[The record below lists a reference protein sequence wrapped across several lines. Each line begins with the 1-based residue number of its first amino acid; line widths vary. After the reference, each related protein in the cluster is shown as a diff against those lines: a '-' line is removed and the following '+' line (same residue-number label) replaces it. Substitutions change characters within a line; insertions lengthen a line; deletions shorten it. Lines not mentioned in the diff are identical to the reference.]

1 MPPSHSSDPGPKPP
15 RRRRNW
21 KLRFVLLALVMLVL
35 AGVGGALSW
44 FVQRHQPLLDGTRAH
59 PSLAATATVVRDT
72 WGVPHI
78 TAENAHDAYF
88 AYGFAIAQDRL
99 FQMEILRRVAR
110 GQLAEIAGP
119 DVVEMDKV
127 ARTLMFSKKAD
138 EYLALHKGIDPE
150 FLGVLDAF
158 LEGVNHCIESQPL
171 PIEFSVMQLIP
182 RPFTRG
188 DCLAL
193 TGFMAYGFA
202 EGIVGD
208 SLYATVTAKLPGADV
223 DALFPR
229 YSRERP
235 VTIME
240 GTTEPPPST
249 NTPTL
254 GSATPV
260 AAPGADAVARAVA
273 ETLDIFPG
281 FRGSNSWVL
290 GPSRTVS
297 GKAVLANDPHIG
309 FGNPHVWY
317 EAHIKYGDFE
327 SYGVHLPLVPSV
339 MIGFN
344 SIKAWAITM
353 FENDDTDLYREE
365 FHPADASK
373 VKYKGEWIAV
383 DQWTET
389 IGVKGQAPVEMSVI
403 VTPHGPIVTGFL
415 EGYEGPP
422 LSLWWGYLQAEDIAP
437 ETFYYLGLARTY
449 EEFLAAASRL
459 AAPGLNLSY
468 ADAVGNIGWC
478 AAGRLPIRPAHVTG
492 KTVLDGASGAD
503 EMLGFVEFKD
513 NPQLYNPPSG
523 VIVTANNQSTVKSV
537 GKIPALEGYWQP
549 SDRAARIEYLLA
561 QQEKWDL
568 GSLKAVQTDI
578 LTHSAPPIVEEI
590 LAAIAVE
597 TEPSEQER
605 QAAEAL
611 RTWNFANDIESIGAS
626 VYHETCVSILR
637 LGVADEF
644 GPDAFRVYAGLAE
657 SFSFRKH
664 FVQDD
669 ASAFWDNIDTETRE
683 TRTEVI
689 RDAFRDAVA
698 RLRRERGDNPGDWRW
713 GNLHTIEYKHALGE
727 AWPLNY
733 IFNIGPF
740 PGPGATETINN
751 MQSRE
756 DFDILS
762 GPSMRLLVDFADVT
776 AAESIL
782 PTGNSGNRFS
792 PNFSDQAA
800 MFLRGEYRRLNVS
813 DAQVAAATQHTLTFN
828 PGPG

>member
-1 MPPSHSSDPGPKPP
+1 MGPSRVLDSP
-15 RRRRNW
+15 RRRGKW
-21 KLRFVLLALVMLVL
+21 KFRFFAFAAAVLLAAGAAGGL
-35 AGVGGALSW
+35 AW
-44 FVQRHQPLLDGTRAH
+44 FVQRHQPLLDGTRTH
-59 PSLAATATVVRDT
+59 PSLADTATVVRDA

-78 TAENAHDAYF
+78 TAGNAHDAYF

-110 GQLAEIAGP
+110 GELAEVAGP
-119 DVVEMDKV
+119 DALPMDKV
-127 ARTLMFSKKAD
+127 ARTLMFSRKAD

-150 FLGVLDAF
+150 FLLILDAF
-158 LEGVNHCIESQPL
+158 LDGVNHCIETQPL
-171 PIEFSVMQLIP
+171 PIEFSVLQTIP

-202 EGIVGD
+202 EGIAGD
-208 SLYATVTAKLPGADV
+208 SLYATVAAKLPGADIE
-223 DALFPR
+223 ALFPR

-240 GTTEPPPST
+240 GTTENAPKP
-249 NTPTL
+249 NTATL
-254 GSATPV
+254 DSAAPLS
-260 AAPGADAVARAVA
+260 APGADAIARAVA
-273 ETLDIFPG
+273 ETLAIFPG

-297 GKAVLANDPHIG
+297 GKAILANDPHIG

-327 SYGVHLPLVPSV
+327 SYGVHLPLVPTV

-344 SIKAWAITM
+344 AIKAWAITM

-373 VKYKGEWIAV
+373 VKFKGEWTAV
-383 DQWTET
+383 DQWIET
-389 IGVKGQAPVEMSVI
+389 IAVKGQAPIEMSVV

-422 LSLWWGYLQAEDIAP
+422 LSLWWGYLEAEDIAP
-437 ETFYYLGLARTY
+437 ETFYYLGLAKTY

-468 ADAVGNIGWC
+468 ADAAGNIGWC

-523 VIVTANNQSTVKSV
+523 VIITANNQSTVKPV
-537 GKIPALEGYWQP
+537 GQIAALEGYWQP

-561 QQEKWDL
+561 QKERWDI

-578 LTHSAPPIVEEI
+578 VTYSAPPIVAEI
-590 LAAIAVE
+590 LAAVAGE
-597 TEPSEQER
+597 TDPPAQER
-605 QAAEAL
+605 QAADAL
-611 RTWNFANDIESIGAS
+611 GAWNFSNGIDSIGAS
-626 VYHETCVSILR
+626 VYHETCVSILE

-644 GPDAFRVYAGLAE
+644 GPDAFHAYAGLAE
-657 SFSFRKH
+657 SFNFRKH
-664 FVQDD
+664 FVLDD
-669 ASAFWDNIDTETRE
+669 ASAFWDNANTEARE
-683 TRTEVI
+683 TRTEII
-689 RDAFRDAVA
+689 RAAFRAAVA
-698 RLRRERGDNPGDWRW
+698 RLCRDRGRNPGDWSW
-713 GNLHTIEYKHALGE
+713 GNLHTVEYSHALGE
-727 AWPLNY
+727 AWPLNFL
-733 IFNIGPF
+733 FNIGPF
-740 PGPGATETINN
+740 PASGATETINN

-756 DFDILS
+756 DFKVLS

-792 PNFSDQAA
+792 PHFSDQAA
-800 MFLRGEYRRLNVS
+800 MFLRGEYRTLNVS
-813 DAQVAAATQHTLTFN
+813 DGQIAAATEHTLTFN